1 MKNAIFMLRSEAD
14 KTDSMRKML
23 WHRSNRTLTDEQLR
37 ILMLTLR
44 TDRQYTVVIYTD
56 ASSFCEASVL
66 VENGEETDQGKVVF
80 GRTLFG
86 KATETGY
93 REAELFTPDEPV
105 AVVIT
110 KRRLNRNGMRTSNVL
125 NLYIPERMYLRNGA
139 AYAGKKAQHCV

>member
-23 WHRSNRTLTDEQLR
+23 RHRSNRTLTDEQLR

-44 TDRQYTVVIYTD
+44 TDRQYTVTG
-56 ASSFCEASVL
+56 APSFCEASVL

-80 GRTLFG
+80 GRALFG
-86 KATETGY
+86 KATDTGY

-110 KRRLNRNGMRTSNVL
+110 KRRLNGNGVRISNVL